1 MIMKNLIIIG
11 AGQYGQVT
19 KEAAEAMGCYGKISF
34 LDDNNPQAIGKI
46 SDYEKFIDEY
56 ECAVVAIGNSD
67 VRLSLIEKLDS
78 VGYEIV
84 TIIHPKAY
92 ISPHATIGK
101 GCIIEA
107 NVTVNTDAVLG
118 TGVIVSANAVVN
130 HNSVV
135 EKGCHIDAGAVVPS
149 NKTILAGTDVT
160 LM

>member
-1 MIMKNLIIIG
+1 MKNLIIIG

-34 LDDNNPQAIGKI
+34 LDDSNPKAIGKI

-56 ECAVVAIGNSD
+56 GCAVVAIGNSD

-107 NVTVNTDAVLG
+107 NATINTNTVLG

-135 EKGCHIDAGAVVPS
+135 EKGCHIDVGAVVPS
-149 NKTILAGTDVT
+149 NKTILAGTNVT

>member
-1 MIMKNLIIIG
+1 MKNLIIIG

-46 SDYEKFIDEY
+46 SDYKKFIDEY

-67 VRLSLIEKLDS
+67 VRLSLIEKLDN

-84 TIIHPKAY
+84 TIIHPMAY

-107 NVTVNTDAVLG
+107 NTTVNTDAVLG

-135 EKGCHIDAGAVVPS
+135 EKGCHIDVGAVVPS
-149 NKTILAGTDVT
+149 NETILEGTKIT
-160 LM
+160 LI